1 LPVLACAGVYG
12 AYRAAQKKG
21 PPRGFP
27 VSGDCDPPVP
37 AE

>member
-1 LPVLACAGVYG
+1 MFEGCKLAAVVLILQQV
-12 AYRAAQKKG
+12 G

-27 VSGDCDPPVP
+27 VSGDCDPNAP

>member
-1 LPVLACAGVYG
+1 MFEGCKLAAVVLILQQA
-12 AYRAAQKKG
+12 G

-27 VSGDCDPPVP
+27 VSGDCDHHAF